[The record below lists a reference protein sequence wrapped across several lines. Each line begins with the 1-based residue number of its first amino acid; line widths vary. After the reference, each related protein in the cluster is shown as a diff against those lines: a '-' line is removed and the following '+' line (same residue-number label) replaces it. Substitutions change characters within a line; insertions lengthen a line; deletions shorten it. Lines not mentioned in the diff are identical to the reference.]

1 MAFQHHAVHRHFF
14 AGLHQDGFSHSHFLG
29 FNCFPLAVPLHA
41 GAVRTD
47 VHQMGNALAAAPFG
61 HFLKEFSHLEKQHD
75 KHCLRELGF
84 RTRHK
89 ADAQGAQGG
98 NAHKEVLA
106 QGLSVEQPFGRF
118 LQRVPT
124 YNQVGHQEQQQILPG
139 GPVRLFLYDDRR
151 YQKDGGGYDL
161 EQPALALFLL
171 FVVVMVMFVFVVVF
185 VMMLVVVLMPV
196 AFALVLV
203 FVFMLVMF
211 HSL

>member
-1 MAFQHHAVHRHFF
+1 MLLR
-14 AGLHQDGFSHSHFLG
+14 LRPS
-29 FNCFPLAVPLHA
+29 
-41 GAVRTD
+41 
-47 VHQMGNALAAAPFG
+47 
-61 HFLKEFSHLEKQHD
+61 FSHLEEQHH
-75 KHCLRELGF
+75 KYGLRELGL

-89 ADAQGAQGG
+89 TYAQGAQGG

-118 LQRVPT
+118 LQRIPT

-139 GPVRLFLYDDRR
+139 GPVRLFLYDDGR

-161 EQPALALFLL
+161 EKSALAFFLL
-171 FVVVMVMFVFVVVF
+171 FVVMMVMFVFVVVF
-185 VMMLVVVLMPV
+185 VMMLMVVLMPV

-203 FVFMLVMF
+203 FMLVMF